1 LVSKWA
7 EQSKVNKEVKS
18 VKSELEEVTVKAI
31 ESLSDE
37 DIEKLLHK
45 KWVTPICEGIHAIL
59 TFVLNTLEKKVAIME
74 TKYSISY
81 TEIENSLKDS
91 EQNLASLID
100 QLTGDENAIN
110 GLSNLIKK

>member
-1 LVSKWA
+1 
-7 EQSKVNKEVKS
+7 
-18 VKSELEEVTVKAI
+18 
-31 ESLSDE
+31 
-37 DIEKLLHK
+37 
-45 KWVTPICEGIHAIL
+45 
-59 TFVLNTLEKKVAIME
+59 ME